1 MQEQNNKHKE
11 RRFEVDGE
19 TKRENINKQKKI
31 KKEKKGFRLQ
41 TGNCSRR

>member
-1 MQEQNNKHKE
+1 MQELNNKHKE

-31 KKEKKGFRLQ
+31 KKEKKGFRL
-41 TGNCSRR
+41 

>member
-19 TKRENINKQKKI
+19 TKRENINKKKRL
-31 KKEKKGFRLQ
+31 KRKRKEKKGFRL
-41 TGNCSRR
+41 

>member
-31 KKEKKGFRLQ
+31 KKEKKGFRL
-41 TGNCSRR
+41 